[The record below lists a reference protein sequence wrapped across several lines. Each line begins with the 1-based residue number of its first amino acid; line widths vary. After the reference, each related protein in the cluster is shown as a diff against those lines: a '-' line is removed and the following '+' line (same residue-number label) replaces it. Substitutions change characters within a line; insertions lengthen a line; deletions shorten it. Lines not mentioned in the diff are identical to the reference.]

1 MKFSIRPLIRSLIA
15 VFGLCW
21 LSACTNNARDVPLRS
36 LQAAGAVSFV
46 CVGPAGGGKDMRECP
61 DRTSPLSLQNRIL
74 GLVTQTLTGE
84 VAVIDVTRG
93 GVVDVN
99 PSVPGFSF
107 LPVGARPTD
116 IVSTPDGQASFVS
129 VAEPGREGI
138 FALPTSCIEHSSD
151 ISEFPACAL
160 PSAPKKLLLVTDPA
174 RPDGS
179 VRRSC
184 LSAEAE
190 VGPPAAASR
199 AACAADLTRS
209 SVPFAGR
216 RKLLVLLP
224 DQGAVAVLDAQAIVD
239 RDSGSFAPCEIEAWL
254 PLHSERPT
262 GGVEQPL
269 PLDLSPV
276 SGTASA
282 RHYDLLGT
290 GFVSRPSDAALA
302 DSTLYISDSSAPVIH
317 RLDVTDPC
325 LPIEQAPLLPTS
337 LRHPERVVT
346 TTKVAVSPLTANLER
361 FLYAID
367 DGDEPA
373 ASVMVFDVSA
383 KSPAQTPLVRPG
395 STRMPLEDADRIS
408 FTAPAADVVF
418 ANHDVPTT
426 GPTGIGVWGTRC
438 NPNPAVSSPDLP
450 EVKYRPSS
458 DLRSGAGPT
467 PLRGTFG
474 FVLLASGQVAVLDVD
489 DADADCR
496 RPGATE
502 KSSIEN
508 FRGCK
513 NDAAV
518 LPPFLSNDR
527 TSTGAFTVTNE
538 VSCHVVEPHRVRS
551 AQTMVNR
558 TDAGVRAPALAQFPT
573 LTRFGV
579 RLSTNLTDSGKTHPK
594 VLPVDYPGS
603 GSAPCNGD
611 TCAQVFVNTTL
622 YSTSTDSTESST
634 SNLLERDPGRAD
646 RNAITLP
653 FNQPRSFP
661 YAENVALTFE
671 GALGG
676 VSSTGVIGPGP
687 GDRRVLSDENGL
699 FCAQGVQSRAL
710 MQVLGAQ
717 KFSLAGPALSGF
729 ATEYADY
736 VQLVS
741 DVPNPQDPYWRS
753 AQANSCSYATCR
765 NFFGAPD
772 SQILEVSRDFRIE
785 EAHEGELLVAPRQGE
800 VALINSEAACCFPGP
815 VSYVVRGGKQ
825 WVLQGSSGGVRHR
838 VVGKQSPD
846 GRFECVLSTDPG
858 KAFFEGRAFEVSPFG
873 SAATPGE
880 VCVNP
885 VAGTTVGA
893 VGGPLPAESP
903 CVFNGLTARFA
914 VYRGTSPSERDMLFA
929 WRTIGGFSPM
939 FLSFGGL
946 EASSGRVLPVAL
958 EHISGLGELGI
969 VDGSTLGLS
978 LIDLVTPQRGSVSYF

>member
-1 MKFSIRPLIRSLIA
+1 MKFSIRTLGRSIVA
-15 VFGLCW
+15 VLGLCW
-21 LSACTNNARDVPLRS
+21 LSGCTNSSGEVPLRS

-46 CVGPAGGGKDMRECP
+46 CVGPAGVGKDIRECP
-61 DRTSPLSLQNRIL
+61 DRTSPLSLQNRML

-107 LPVGARPTD
+107 LAVGARPAD
-116 IVSTPDGQASFVS
+116 IVSTPDGQASFVA

-138 FALPTSCIEHSSD
+138 FALPTSCIENSSD

-160 PSAPKKLLLVTDPA
+160 PSAPKKLLLLTDPA

-184 LSAEAE
+184 LSTEPE
-190 VGPPAAASR
+190 LGPPAAASR
-199 AACAADLTRS
+199 QACPADLTRS
-209 SVPFAGR
+209 SFPFAGR

-239 RDSGSFAPCEIEAWL
+239 RNAGSFAPCEIEAWL
-254 PLHSERPT
+254 PLSSERPI
-262 GGVEQPL
+262 GGLEQPL
-269 PLDLSPV
+269 PLDLSLVPGTV
-276 SGTASA
+276 SAQ
-282 RHYDLLGT
+282 RYDLAGT
-290 GFVSRPSDAALA
+290 GFVSRPSDVALA
-302 DSTLYISDSSAPVIH
+302 DSTLYISDSGAPVIH

-325 LPIEQAPLLPTS
+325 LPVEQPPLLPTS
-337 LRHPERVVT
+337 LRRPERLVT

-373 ASVMVFDVSA
+373 ASVMIFDVSA
-383 KSPAQTPLVRPG
+383 KSRQQTPLVRAG
-395 STRMPLEDADRIS
+395 SARMPLEDADRIS

-418 ANHDVPTT
+418 ANHDVPVT

-438 NPNPAVSSPDLP
+438 NPDPALSSTDLP
-450 EVKYRPSS
+450 EVKYRPASN
-458 DLRSGAGPT
+458 LRSGAGPT

-474 FVLLASGQVAVLDVD
+474 FVLLANGQIAVLDVD

-496 RPGATE
+496 RPLATQ

-513 NDAAV
+513 SDAAD

-527 TSTGAFTVTNE
+527 TRDGAPTVTNE

-558 TDAGVRAPALAQFPT
+558 TDFGVRAPALTQFPT
-573 LTRFGV
+573 LTQFGV
-579 RLSTNLTDSGKTHPK
+579 RLSTSSQTDTGKTHPK
-594 VLPVDYPGS
+594 LLPVQYPGS
-603 GSAPCNGD
+603 GSAPCVGD
-611 TCAQVFVNTTL
+611 ACAQVFVNTTL
-622 YSTSTDSTESST
+622 YTTEPSA
-634 SNLLERDPGRAD
+634 SNLLDLEPSSAE

-653 FNQPRSFP
+653 LNQPRSFP
-661 YAENVALTFE
+661 SAENVALTFE
-671 GALGG
+671 GAVGG
-676 VSSTGVIGPGP
+676 VSSTGVLKPNAGALT
-687 GDRRVLSDENGL
+687 VLEDENGL
-699 FCAQGVQSRAL
+699 FCAQGVQSQAL
-710 MQVLGAQ
+710 MRVLGAE
-717 KFSLAGPALSGF
+717 KFELAGPALSGF

-741 DVPNPQDPYWRS
+741 DVPNAEDPYWKS
-753 AQANSCSYATCR
+753 AQASSCSYVACR
-765 NFFGAPD
+765 EFFGAPD

-785 EAHEGELLVAPRQGE
+785 EAHEGELSVTPRQGD
-800 VALINSEAACCFPGP
+800 VALASSQAACCFPGP

-825 WVLQGSSGGVRHR
+825 WVLQGSSGGFRHR
-838 VVGKQSPD
+838 VVGKQSQA
-846 GRFECVLSTDPG
+846 GRFECVLGTDPG

-873 SAATPGE
+873 TAATPGE
-880 VCVNP
+880 VCINP
-885 VAGTTVGA
+885 IVGTAGT
-893 VGGPLPAESP
+893 VGGPLPAESA

-914 VYRGTSPSERDMLFA
+914 VYRGTSPSERDMLFT

-978 LIDLVTPQRGSVSYF
+978 LIDLTTPQGRSVSYY

>member
-1 MKFSIRPLIRSLIA
+1 MKSSIRTLGRGLVA
-15 VFGLCW
+15 VLGLCW
-21 LSACTNNARDVPLRS
+21 LSGCTNSSGEVPLRS

-46 CVGPAGGGKDMRECP
+46 CLGPAGVGKDIRECP
-61 DRTSPLSLQNRIL
+61 DRSSPLSLQNRML

-107 LPVGARPTD
+107 LAIGARPTD
-116 IVSTPDGQASFVS
+116 IVSTPDGQASFVA

-138 FALPTSCIEHSSD
+138 FALPTSCIENSSD

-160 PSAPKKLLLVTDPA
+160 PSAPKKLLLLTDPA

-184 LSAEAE
+184 LSTEPE
-190 VGPPAAASR
+190 LGPPAAASR
-199 AACAADLTRS
+199 QACPADLTRAS
-209 SVPFAGR
+209 FPFAGR

-224 DQGAVAVLDAQAIVD
+224 EQGAVAVLDAQTIVD
-239 RDSGSFAPCEIEAWL
+239 RNAGSFAPCEIEAWL
-254 PLHSERPT
+254 PLSSERPM
-262 GGVEQPL
+262 GGLEQPL
-269 PLDLSPV
+269 PLDLSRVP
-276 SGTASA
+276 GKATAE
-282 RHYDLLGT
+282 HYDLSGT
-290 GFVSRPSDAALA
+290 GFVSRPSDVALA
-302 DSTLYISDSSAPVIH
+302 DSTLYISDSGAPVIH
-317 RLDVTDPC
+317 RLDVSDPC
-325 LPIEQAPLLPTS
+325 LPVEQPPLLPTS
-337 LRHPERVVT
+337 LRRPERLVT
-346 TTKVAVSPLTANLER
+346 TSKVAVSPLTANLER

-373 ASVMVFDVSA
+373 ASVMIFDVSA
-383 KSPAQTPLVRPG
+383 KSHQQAPLVRPG
-395 STRMPLEDADRIS
+395 SARMPLEDADRIS

-418 ANHDVPTT
+418 ANHDVPVT
-426 GPTGIGVWGTRC
+426 GPTGIGVFGTRC
-438 NPNPAVSSPDLP
+438 NPDPALSSPDLP
-450 EVKYRPSS
+450 EVKYRPASN
-458 DLRSGAGPT
+458 LRSGAGPT

-474 FVLLASGQVAVLDVD
+474 FVLLASGQIAVLDVD

-496 RPGATE
+496 RPVATQ
-502 KSSIEN
+502 KSLIEN

-513 NDAAV
+513 NDAAD
-518 LPPFLSNDR
+518 LPIYLSNDGTR
-527 TSTGAFTVTNE
+527 DGAPTVTNE
-538 VSCHVVEPHRVRS
+538 VSCRVVEPHRVRS

-558 TDAGVRAPALAQFPT
+558 TDFGVRAPALTQFPT

-594 VLPVDYPGS
+594 LLPVDYPGL
-603 GSAPCNGD
+603 GSAPCTGD

-622 YSTSTDSTESST
+622 YSTATDSEPST
-634 SNLLERDPGRAD
+634 PNLLERDPGKAE

-653 FNQPRSFP
+653 LNQPRSFP

-671 GALGG
+671 GAVGG
-676 VSSTGVIGPGP
+676 VSSTGVLKPNAGALT
-687 GDRRVLSDENGL
+687 VLKDENGL
-699 FCAQGVQSRAL
+699 FCAQGVQSEAL
-710 MQVLGAQ
+710 MQVLGAE
-717 KFSLAGPALSGF
+717 KFALAGQALTSF

-741 DVPNPQDPYWRS
+741 DVPNAQDPYWQS

-765 NFFGAPD
+765 DFFGAPD

-800 VALINSEAACCFPGP
+800 VALVNSQAACCFPGP

-825 WVLQGSSGGVRHR
+825 WVMQGSSGGFRHR
-838 VVGKQSPD
+838 VVGKQSQD

-858 KAFFEGRAFEVSPFG
+858 KAFFEGRAFEVLPFG
-873 SAATPGE
+873 TSATPGE

-885 VAGTTVGA
+885 VGPVSALSVI
-893 VGGPLPAESP
+893 GGPLPAESP

-914 VYRGTSPSERDMLFA
+914 VYRGSSPSERDMLFT

-958 EHISGLGELGI
+958 EHIPGLGELGI

-978 LIDLVTPQRGSVSYF
+978 LIDLVTPQRGSVSYY